1 MYNCVGGID
10 TRREAWLSM
19 KDMQREGE
27 KPTENRT
34 RTLMKLT
41 LPLCASNHVSN
52 KFPLPV
58 MLSSTEFSST
68 CI

>member
-19 KDMQREGE
+19 KDLQREGE
-27 KPTENRT
+27 KPIENRT

-41 LPLCASNHVSN
+41 CHSAP
-52 KFPLPV
+52 PI
-58 MLSSTEFSST
+58 T
-68 CI
+68 